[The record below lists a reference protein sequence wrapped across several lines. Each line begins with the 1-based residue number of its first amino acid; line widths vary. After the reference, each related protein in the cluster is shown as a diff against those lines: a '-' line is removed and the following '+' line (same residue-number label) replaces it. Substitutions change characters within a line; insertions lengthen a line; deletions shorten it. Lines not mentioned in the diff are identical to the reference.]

1 MTRREGDNAGGES
14 KQARVVCIVDDETEE
29 YDEECG
35 LGRGGWDGRWDSWVY
50 YYCGGDDKVAISAA
64 AMSCGREG
72 TLRPTMARSKV
83 PRIAPNHQSIA
94 SSRPLSLLRQSPS
107 RRLLRA
113 YLHLCMPITLPLA
126 LLLDLT
132 LGTQANVSLCKKA
145 PCPRTR
151 TGTNTA
157 MTASQWSHLDAAL
170 SFTRIQL
177 PTTGASGLRYR
188 STRTSLLL
196 RQPWSW
202 PSAFLSTREIA
213 AGVQCW
219 SGKVSKWYPYP

>member
-1 MTRREGDNAGGES
+1 MY
-14 KQARVVCIVDDETEE
+14 VVDDETEE
-29 YDEECG
+29 YDEEYG
-35 LGRGGWDGRWDSWVY
+35 LGQGGWDGRWATWMY

-107 RRLLRA
+107 RLLLRA
-113 YLHLCMPITLPLA
+113 YLHLCMPITLPLT

-151 TGTNTA
+151 ISTNTA

-202 PSAFLSTREIA
+202 PSAFLSTCETA
-213 AGVQCW
+213 AGVECW
-219 SGKVSKWYPYP
+219 SGKVSKGYFYP